1 MSKKPKIALLRW
13 EKGQVC
19 DALLQLETLPGNST
33 NPASYPFDVEM
44 VYVKGANA
52 ETVET
57 NPCQELLDEYI
68 RICKELAEQG
78 VKAITTSCGFNAYY
92 QESLAAAVPEVVFTS
107 SLLQVPFAQTIVGSK
122 GKVAILTANANDLK
136 EEHLTRANI
145 TQRDNLV
152 ILSMHNQPEWSRLY
166 SNPDG
171 GAFKLEA
178 IADEIA
184 DVLRKGLEE
193 HPDIGAVVLECT
205 DLPPYASRL
214 REEFGLPV
222 FDFNSLMGH
231 IAMALNVHKLY

>member
-1 MSKKPKIALLRW
+1 MQKKPKIALLRW
-13 EKGQVC
+13 EAGQVC
-19 DALLQLETLPGNST
+19 DALMQLETLPGNST
-33 NPASYPFDVEM
+33 NPASYPFDVDL
-44 VYVKGANA
+44 VHVKGANM

-68 RICKELAEQG
+68 RVCKELAAQG

-122 GKVAILTANANDLK
+122 GKVAILTANANDLT
-136 EEHLTRANI
+136 EEHLARSNI
-145 TQRDNLV
+145 TRRDNLV
-152 ILSMHNQPEWSRLY
+152 FLSMHDQPEWSRLY
-166 SNPDG
+166 SDPDG
-171 GAFKLEA
+171 GDFKLEV
-178 IADEIA
+178 ITDEVTG
-184 DVLRKGLEE
+184 VLRKGLEG

-222 FDFNSLMGH
+222 FDFNPMVGH

>member
-1 MSKKPKIALLRW
+1 M
-13 EKGQVC
+13 
-19 DALLQLETLPGNST
+19 
-33 NPASYPFDVEM
+33 
-44 VYVKGANA
+44 
-52 ETVET
+52 
-57 NPCQELLDEYI
+57 
-68 RICKELAEQG
+68 
-78 VKAITTSCGFNAYY
+78 KAITTSCGFNAYY

-178 IADEIA
+178 ITDEIA